1 MTVTTKLCLPNKYTG
16 IKNEFKFLEHPYVFY
31 IENFYALLQGEKR
44 EICVGKGQGQCYMMS
59 MCENNVSAYFVNL

>member
-16 IKNEFKFLEHPYVFY
+16 VKNEFKFLKHPYVFY

-44 EICVGKGQGQCYMMS
+44 EMCVGKGQGQC
-59 MCENNVSAYFVNL
+59 CVI